1 MLRRTQKIDIKMRK
15 IKWKKNGVIRQG
27 SMSGLM
33 FAKTLNCLA
42 TNCETISNW
51 RNPGILQE
59 SFKPQF
65 DRGAIFQRMKKFK
78 GI

>member
-33 FAKTLNCLA
+33 FANKRT
-42 TNCETISNW
+42 
-51 RNPGILQE
+51 
-59 SFKPQF
+59 
-65 DRGAIFQRMKKFK
+65 
-78 GI
+78 